1 MALLSKCLVLPLTF
15 LSSLAFADGVSGL
28 SYSHQDWELA
38 CDNTRTCRAAGYH
51 SDGEELGVSVL
62 LTRKAGPNEPVT
74 GQLMIGQYGE
84 NPTLDSLPS
93 VFRLSL
99 RMNERPVGGVT
110 ISKSS
115 LVAILTLKQVTA
127 LLAALARK
135 SHIELTTG
143 DVIWPLSDKG
153 AAAVLLKMDE
163 FQGRIGTPGALVKKG
178 SKDEG
183 AVLPAVQVPVVI
195 AASLPK
201 PLPDDQLFAKKNS
214 RALTEAVRAT
224 FKEDDCSGL
233 TEAEGESADLTAT
246 RLSDTKILISAQ
258 CWMGAYNIGYGFW
271 VINSSPPYWPLL
283 VTTLGSDHSD
293 GTISASH
300 KGRGLGDCWSSEAWT
315 WDGRQ
320 FVHTEESS
328 TGMCKLMAPGGAW
341 SLPTIVTEVRP
352 ATQGKR

>member
-1 MALLSKCLVLPLTF
+1 MALLSKCLLLLFAF
-15 LSSLAFADGVSGL
+15 LSSLAFADWPSGL
-28 SYSHQDWELA
+28 SFFHHDWELA

-51 SDGEELGVSVL
+51 SDSEELGVSVL
-62 LTRKAGPNEPVT
+62 LTRKAGPNEPVA

-93 VFRLSL
+93 VFKLSL
-99 RMNERPVGGVT
+99 HINERPVGQVT
-110 ISKSS
+110 ISKDS
-115 LVAILTLKQVTA
+115 LVANLTPSQVAA
-127 LLAALARK
+127 LLAALVRK
-135 SHIELTTG
+135 SRIELTAG
-143 DVIWPLSDKG
+143 DDIWSLSDKG

-178 SKDEG
+178 HKDEG

-201 PLPDDQLFAKKNS
+201 PLPHDQLFAKKHS
-214 RALTEAVRAT
+214 RALTEAVRAII
-224 FKEDDCSGL
+224 KEDDCPGL
-233 TEAEGESADLTAT
+233 TEAEGEGADLTAT

-271 VINSSPPYWPLL
+271 VINSSPPYRPIL

-300 KGRGLGDCWSSEAWT
+300 KGRGLGDCWNSEAWT
-315 WDGRQ
+315 WDGKQ

-341 SLPTIVTEVRP
+341 SLPMIVTEVRP